1 MIKQGDVGPEGLIF
15 IAAKDS
21 PNAQPL
27 LVVGNE
33 VSGSTA
39 VYQIKLKKLKFKATV
54 LFEVFIL
61 VSRKARHEIV

>member
-1 MIKQGDVGPEGLIF
+1 MVKQGYVGPEGLIF

-33 VSGSTA
+33 VNGSTA
-39 VYQIKLKKLKFKATV
+39 VYQIKLK
-54 LFEVFIL
+54 
-61 VSRKARHEIV
+61 